1 MAGISTKAIKAK
13 MKSMESTRQITKAME
28 LVASSK
34 LRGAQERAMTVRSY
48 YTTLFEAMQ
57 QIASSTPSFGSNY
70 LKKVYPG
77 KPLYLVIAGDRG
89 LAGGYNSN
97 IFKLSKPYETDGA
110 YVLPIGKRSMEHF
123 KKTNMEIISDRFA
136 EAQSLT
142 VGICYTIAKLI
153 ATDFLAGKYSSV
165 KVIYTKFESIL
176 SQTPT
181 ELDLLPLQFKE
192 KAEKA
197 TMDIIYESG
206 SESVFESIV
215 PEYIGGVLYG
225 CLTEALASEQAA
237 RRNAMNAASK
247 NADEMISNLDLAYN
261 RARQA
266 AITQEITEIVAGS
279 DA

>member
-34 LRGAQERAMTVRSY
+34 LKGAQDRALTVRSY
-48 YTTLFEAMQ
+48 YTTLFDAMQ
-57 QIASSTPSFGSNY
+57 QIASSTPSFSSGY

-97 IFKLSKPYETDGA
+97 IFKQAAPYKEAGA
-110 YVLPIGKRSMEHF
+110 YVLPVGKRALDHF
-123 KKTNMEIISDRFA
+123 KKTDMEIISDKFEIA
-136 EAQSLT
+136 ATLT
-142 VGICYTIAKLI
+142 VGDCYTMAKLI
-153 ATDFLAGKYSSV
+153 SADFLAGKFSSV
-165 KVIYTKFESIL
+165 KIIYTKFESIL
-176 SQTPT
+176 SQTAS
-181 ELDLLPLQFKE
+181 ELDLLPLQFKGKE
-192 KAEKA
+192 EKA
-197 TMDIIYESG
+197 TMDIIYEGG
-206 SESVFESIV
+206 SEEVFESVV

-225 CLTEALASEQAA
+225 CLTESLASEQAA